1 MILTVIGE
9 NAEQRQIHQKRRR
22 LEIEPDSQV
31 NSDVLKEAA
40 ASYQFELLATLVRE
54 LQEMKWQLGQIA
66 ADVTVKQKPA
76 GIVGTTRAP
85 CRICHGHGND
95 QRVEDDGCD
104 GESTFSDEESQRP
117 LKY

>member
-9 NAEQRQIHQKRRR
+9 NAEQRQIHQKCRR
-22 LEIEPDSQV
+22 LEIEPDSQA

-54 LQEMKWQLGQIA
+54 LQEVKWQLGQIV

-76 GIVGTTRAP
+76 GIVSTTQAP

-95 QRVEDDGCD
+95 QRVEDDDCD
-104 GESTFSDEESQRP
+104 RESTFSDEESQRP
-117 LKY
+117 L